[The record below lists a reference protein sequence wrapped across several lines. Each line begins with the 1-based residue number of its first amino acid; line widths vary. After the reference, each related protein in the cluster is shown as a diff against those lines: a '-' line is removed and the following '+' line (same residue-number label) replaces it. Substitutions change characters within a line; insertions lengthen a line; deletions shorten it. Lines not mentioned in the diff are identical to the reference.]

1 MVDLKKKV
9 VKNAPLLKIY
19 QVRHPRGAFKK
30 EGREERSSSE
40 IIKIDTHVVHL
51 LEIIK
56 SVTHV
61 VHLPEE
67 SYQERI
73 PSSEINKIGTHMVH
87 LLEITKSDTHVVRFK
102 EEGRHR

>member
-1 MVDLKKKV
+1 M
-9 VKNAPLLKIY
+9 
-19 QVRHPRGAFKK
+19 
-30 EGREERSSSE
+30 
-40 IIKIDTHVVHL
+40 VHL

-61 VHLPEE
+61 VHLSEE

-73 PSSEINKIGTHMVH
+73 PSSEIYKIDTHVVH
-87 LLEITKSDTHVVRFK
+87 LLEITKSDTYLVRFK

>member
-1 MVDLKKKV
+1 VHLQKKI
-9 VKNAPLLKIY
+9 VKNAPILKVIKS
-19 QVRHPRGAFKK
+19 VTHVVHLPE
-30 EGREERSSSE
+30 EGHQERIPSSE

-67 SYQERI
+67 GHQR
-73 PSSEINKIGTHMVH
+73 
-87 LLEITKSDTHVVRFK
+87 
-102 EEGRHR
+102 